1 MAKLRISEWHGIV
14 PNTILNNPWISL
26 KVQWLYAYIQSKP
39 NWWDFSAVRIAKA
52 HTDWIDSVKAWLK
65 SLESIW
71 LLTRTKIRLRSGLRD
86 REYCLHATSQILTKV
101 ENPPMDKPPMVKPST
116 DNPPIKKTRNSKQD
130 IVNNNKNILSKDNIY
145 EQSSSE
151 KINDD
156 FLPGE
161 NEVIS
166 TTPLPPSGKKEF
178 GDPGI
183 NECLDII
190 KKYNDWVLNWSK
202 WEQRIFAKHLIT
214 KVSEM
219 PKVIS
224 WSMTWQVALNNILLR
239 VSNNQYHSSKIWWPE
254 IIFKNFWTLIQVAKT
269 TAPPSPKSNI
279 ENYIDTLPADIKDK
293 VIQRWAEMS
302 ERVSGKKRESIDQI
316 KRWLETKGIKLP

>member
-1 MAKLRISEWHGIV
+1 
-14 PNTILNNPWISL
+14 
-26 KVQWLYAYIQSKP
+26 
-39 NWWDFSAVRIAKA
+39 
-52 HTDWIDSVKAWLK
+52 
-65 SLESIW
+65 
-71 LLTRTKIRLRSGLRD
+71 
-86 REYCLHATSQILTKV
+86 V

-190 KKYNDWVLNWSK
+190 KKYND
-202 WEQRIFAKHLIT
+202 
-214 KVSEM
+214 
-219 PKVIS
+219 
-224 WSMTWQVALNNILLR
+224 
-239 VSNNQYHSSKIWWPE
+239 
-254 IIFKNFWTLIQVAKT
+254 
-269 TAPPSPKSNI
+269 
-279 ENYIDTLPADIKDK
+279 
-293 VIQRWAEMS
+293 
-302 ERVSGKKRESIDQI
+302 
-316 KRWLETKGIKLP
+316 

>member
-1 MAKLRISEWHGIV
+1 
-14 PNTILNNPWISL
+14 
-26 KVQWLYAYIQSKP
+26 
-39 NWWDFSAVRIAKA
+39 
-52 HTDWIDSVKAWLK
+52 
-65 SLESIW
+65 
-71 LLTRTKIRLRSGLRD
+71 
-86 REYCLHATSQILTKV
+86 
-101 ENPPMDKPPMVKPST
+101 
-116 DNPPIKKTRNSKQD
+116 
-130 IVNNNKNILSKDNIY
+130 
-145 EQSSSE
+145 
-151 KINDD
+151 
-156 FLPGE
+156 
-161 NEVIS
+161 
-166 TTPLPPSGKKEF
+166 
-178 GDPGI
+178 
-183 NECLDII
+183 LDII